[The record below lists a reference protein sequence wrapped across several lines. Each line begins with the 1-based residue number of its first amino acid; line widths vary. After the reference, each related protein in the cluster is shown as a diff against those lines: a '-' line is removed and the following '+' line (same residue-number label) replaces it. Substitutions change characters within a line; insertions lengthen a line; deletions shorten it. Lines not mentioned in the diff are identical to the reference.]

1 MNKITLKMLNVDLIA
16 CYGKM
21 KLDVTIYQTRKAKKN
36 KGLSIR
42 IEDATD
48 HCHVN
53 PYLEWRGKDKFKFHV
68 GCCFGGQGADW
79 PEFNDELQALEKD
92 RDFAKW
98 FKENIYPVAE
108 RLTKL

>member
-1 MNKITLKMLNVDLIA
+1 MNKITLKTLNVDLIA

-21 KLDVTIYQTRKAKKN
+21 KLDVMIYQTRKTKKN

-53 PYLEWRGKDKFKFHV
+53 PYLEWCGADKFKFHV
-68 GCCFGGQGADW
+68 GRTLGGQGADW
-79 PEFNDELQALEKD
+79 TQSNNELRALAKD
-92 RDFAKW
+92 HDFAKW

-108 RLTKL
+108 RLTKF